1 MHQRTRQRSLDATES
16 QTAVKNAV
24 RRSQPI
30 EIDMKVLRLWSGIWS
45 LADPGGSGQ
54 DQHASNT
61 LVERDSGNT
70 SI

>member
-1 MHQRTRQRSLDATES
+1 M
-16 QTAVKNAV
+16 VNAL

-30 EIDMKVLRLWSGIWS
+30 EIDMNVLRLWSGISS

-54 DQHASNT
+54 DQHAST
-61 LVERDSGNT
+61 ALVERGSGNM